1 MTVKTKVVFSLVF
14 VLSGFFCGC
23 SNPVGTAVNNYRT
36 VAPQVHL
43 GMSKDAVL
51 EILNP
56 TQQILPLSQRRGP
69 EQYTKDGGHVEIYF
83 FRSHVNYDRIL
94 TDDEFTPY
102 IFHDGK
108 LAAIGWTAIGGPKTQ
123 AQPIPEQHITIIR

>member
-1 MTVKTKVVFSLVF
+1 MKKITFFSTLLI
-14 VLSGFFCGC
+14 LSGFFCGC
-23 SNPVGTAVNNYRT
+23 SNAVGTAISRYHV
-36 VAPQVHL
+36 VAPQIQL
-43 GMSKDAVL
+43 GMDKEDVL
-51 EILNP
+51 RALEP
-56 TQQILPLSQRRGP
+56 TQEGLTLRQTRGP
-69 EQYTKDGGHVEIYF
+69 EQYTQDNVHVEIYF
-83 FRSHVNYDRIL
+83 FRSGANYDKIL

>member
-1 MTVKTKVVFSLVF
+1 MKKITFFSTLLI
-14 VLSGFFCGC
+14 LSGFFCGC
-23 SNPVGTAVNNYRT
+23 SNAVGTAISRYHV
-36 VAPQVHL
+36 VAPQIQL
-43 GMSKDAVL
+43 GMDKEDVL
-51 EILNP
+51 RALEP
-56 TQQILPLSQRRGP
+56 TQEGLTLRQTRGP
-69 EQYTKDGGHVEIYF
+69 EQYTQDNVHVEIYF
-83 FRSHVNYDRIL
+83 FRSHANYDKIL